1 MVIDFRKNAPKVQ
14 PLLIQDR
21 EVNEVEYNKY
31 FGAISDTT
39 LKFQQNVCP
48 EETEFFLYTKMYF
61 ECIL

>member
-39 LKFQQNVCP
+39 
-48 EETEFFLYTKMYF
+48 
-61 ECIL
+61 